1 MQEGVMSAAKGL
13 SFEDFKK
20 IVLNDFRIINE
31 SRQTSLLGRKE
42 VLTGKAKF
50 GIFGDGK
57 ELAQVAMAKV
67 FQNGDFRSGYYRDQT
82 FMMSINQLSL
92 QEYFAGLY
100 GHTDLDKEPM
110 SGGRQMGGHFGTHSL
125 NADGSFKVL
134 VNQKNLS
141 ADISPTAG

>member
-125 NADGSFKVL
+125 NADG
-134 VNQKNLS
+134 
-141 ADISPTAG
+141 I